1 MSERALPVPF
11 DYSSESKDRLAP
23 HMRYACVHCGKPFST
38 AFNHQRHMKTQH
50 GFDADDEKES
60 GDGTSEVD
68 DGETTTDHSDVT
80 SSADDEKSTT
90 DAEDDSETATNNTDE
105 MEIDDDDDDQE
116 SMNTFS
122 ELLKWK
128 IDDIYDSLKDE
139 RLRLWQKYKA
149 KGMED
154 KHAME
159 CVNYAIKPKLKKR
172 FKEGITNLLI
182 LAEGMEESPRYVRL
196 FQKVRKYRDNC
207 MAFAD
212 AIHLAVTREQWIL
225 DKDVDRY
232 LKRMKHGK
240 SSVDGNDLNSGADTE
255 SDDSEDTE

>member
-50 GFDADDEKES
+50 GLNADDEKES

-128 IDDIYDSLKDE
+128 IDDIYDSLKNE

-159 CVNYAIKPKLKKR
+159 CVIHAIKPKLKKTIQR
-172 FKEGITNLLI
+172 
-182 LAEGMEESPRYVRL
+182 
-196 FQKVRKYRDNC
+196 RD
-207 MAFAD
+207 
-212 AIHLAVTREQWIL
+212 
-225 DKDVDRY
+225 Y
-232 LKRMKHGK
+232 
-240 SSVDGNDLNSGADTE
+240 
-255 SDDSEDTE
+255 